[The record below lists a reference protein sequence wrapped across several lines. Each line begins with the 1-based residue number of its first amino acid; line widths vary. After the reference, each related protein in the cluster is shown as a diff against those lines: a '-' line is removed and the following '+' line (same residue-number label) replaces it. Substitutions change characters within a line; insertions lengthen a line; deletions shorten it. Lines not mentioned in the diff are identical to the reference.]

1 MDSRQKY
8 TAVQTDISDSRKG
21 SSQYSTKQ
29 IAMASSV
36 KKKTKCS
43 NSLKMFM
50 VALTFSF
57 ICKALSGVIMKSS
70 ITQIERRFG
79 ITTSKA
85 GLIDGSF
92 EIGNL
97 LVITLVSHFGA
108 KSHIPRIIGIGCL
121 LMGTGSMLTALPHFL
136 MGNYR
141 YNSVLNINPLD
152 NSTVPYTHCS
162 NDFNSPGNNRSSI
175 LLESGCK
182 RESGSLMWIYIMI
195 GNILRGVGESPIGP
209 LGITYIDNFAKEG
222 HSTFYLGI
230 LHSFAMIGPMIG
242 YLLGSLCAKL
252 YVDFASVDLSTITIK
267 PTDSRWVGA
276 WWLGFLI
283 AGMLSIASGIPFFFF
298 PKNLK
303 KATRQS
309 TGPTSLDAPS
319 TNANRGQKLNFKDS
333 EKTKKTNGFSG
344 FFYSLKC
351 ILSNQMYLMFLISTL
366 MTASSFIGSITYL
379 PKYLE
384 LEYGVS
390 ISNSNF
396 LLGTATMPV
405 VAISVFLGGYIS
417 KKFKLSVIGIAI
429 LFFISRISS
438 LIFQVSF
445 WFLTCENQPVAGL
458 TVAYNGNDP
467 WTQQNVSFSFCNS
480 DCNCDTNTW
489 DPVCGDD
496 GLTYMSPCLAGCK
509 SSVGHGKDLVFHN
522 CSCVEAN
529 NFQSG
534 KASAYLGTC
543 SKTDNCSRNFIY
555 YIILCVLASF
565 AIGLGGASSII
576 LIFKFVEP
584 ELKSLALG
592 CHSVVVRTLGGILA
606 PIYYGAAM
614 DVTCLK
620 WGTNNCGDRGAC
632 RMYDPASFRNTF
644 FGLNGGLRAPE
655 LILYIFLYIAL
666 KKKYQ
671 ENNTGPSN
679 NEGIDVDQSNFKE
692 SLKNNEQLVSSAYV
706 DNESHI

>member
-252 YVDFASVDLSTITIK
+252 YVDFASVDLS
-267 PTDSRWVGA
+267 
-276 WWLGFLI
+276 
-283 AGMLSIASGIPFFFF
+283 
-298 PKNLK
+298 
-303 KATRQS
+303 
-309 TGPTSLDAPS
+309 
-319 TNANRGQKLNFKDS
+319 
-333 EKTKKTNGFSG
+333 